1 MYSLSLPPSKVQAT
15 FKQEDC
21 HVSEGRVKPRLNYAE
36 RMPVHDLKESKQLKK
51 YTLTVRVERQSDLEN
66 KQRLTRFRVS
76 LLLYLVLFFFR
87 VEQFLL

>member
-21 HVSEGRVKPRLNYAE
+21 HVSEGRVNPRLNYAE
-36 RMPVHDLKESKQLKK
+36 RMTVHDLKGSKQLKK
-51 YTLTVRVERQSDLEN
+51 YTLTVRVERQYDLEN
-66 KQRLTRFRVS
+66 KQRLTFESQPFV
-76 LLLYLVLFFFR
+76 VFGAIFFR